1 MAFSRNLPVWSCHG
15 VRKLPEAEL
24 ILSGACEIP
33 VQSPRSIT
41 KSKGSVRLDCD
52 LKGVY
57 RDLRDITVHW
67 YQQKPNDAP
76 ERILY
81 HAGAK
86 VVDGGFQA
94 HRYTVEKF
102 PSQKLCI
109 LTIKDITPDD
119 AATYYCAYWY
129 SHCGRMSEI
138 TKTNTPSASQPQ
150 TT

>member
-1 MAFSRNLPVWSCHG
+1 PDCPASVLNFLLYLNAF
-15 VRKLPEAEL
+15 AQ
-24 ILSGACEIP
+24 EIP
-33 VQSPRSIT
+33 VQSPRSST

-57 RDLRDITVHW
+57 GDLRDITVHW

-129 SHCGRMSEI
+129 PAWPQAQEKQDMLG
-138 TKTNTPSASQPQ
+138 AS
-150 TT
+150 